1 MELPGILVKE
11 LQNFSGLDFRPLAL
25 EWVIPE
31 KSQTGQGGG
40 VSLRKWNFQAAKGG
54 DIGKKSK

>member
-1 MELPGILVKE
+1 MELPRILMKE

-25 EWVIPE
+25 EWVIPK

-40 VSLRKWNFQAAKGG
+40 VSLRK
-54 DIGKKSK
+54 